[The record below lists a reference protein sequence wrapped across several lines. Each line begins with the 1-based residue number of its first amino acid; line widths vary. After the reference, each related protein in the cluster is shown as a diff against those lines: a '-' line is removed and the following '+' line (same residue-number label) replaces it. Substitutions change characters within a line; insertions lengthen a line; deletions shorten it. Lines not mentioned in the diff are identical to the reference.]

1 MSLSSRLETFAYKHV
16 FVPRQGKHTF
26 DFIGNLY
33 SKGEKVIDFGSGIGT
48 NSKLFSPGDYIGLE
62 INKSRVA
69 ESIRAFP
76 DYNFQA
82 IPLINTENDRLPV
95 KDNSHDIVFISL
107 CLHHIDS
114 KTCKLLFAEFRRILK
129 KGGCI
134 LGIEP
139 CIIST
144 SIFSNIIMNVVD
156 RGDYIISEADYTD
169 MYKSESFNIDP
180 INIVRTFGYNLW
192 QYKATISENG
202 NINKDFFTKK
212 TQYRKYTKPINTFL
226 TYGKWV
232 ALIFIIF
239 LLLQQSILSYL
250 N

>member
-1 MSLSSRLETFAYKHV
+1 MILFLFHYAYIILTQKHANYYL
-16 FVPRQGKHTF
+16 R
-26 DFIGNLY
+26 
-33 SKGEKVIDFGSGIGT
+33 
-48 NSKLFSPGDYIGLE
+48 
-62 INKSRVA
+62 
-69 ESIRAFP
+69 
-76 DYNFQA
+76 
-82 IPLINTENDRLPV
+82 
-95 KDNSHDIVFISL
+95 
-107 CLHHIDS
+107 
-114 KTCKLLFAEFRRILK
+114 EFRRILK

-202 NINKDFFTKK
+202 NINKDF
-212 TQYRKYTKPINTFL
+212 YY
-226 TYGKWV
+226 
-232 ALIFIIF
+232 
-239 LLLQQSILSYL
+239 
-250 N
+250 